1 MTTEER
7 IRRLK
12 TDGFCVIERVI
23 PDDQVD
29 QVRQSVVEA
38 QARRHA
44 EAEAELA
51 ATRARGHRVGVMGV
65 ANLRQVINQTQAF
78 APYLADRRILD
89 LAEAFFGP
97 WVRISCT
104 DCVINNPGNG
114 RGYLHAD
121 WPYNRTNASHVRAP
135 YPDVMMHI
143 STIWMLSPFS
153 AETGGT
159 LVVPGSHRTSSNP
172 AGGGNS
178 VPEDDPYPTEMNVCG
193 PAGSVFVSDSRLW
206 HAVAP
211 NRSREP
217 RVAILIRYAPWWL
230 NLNPT
235 MIGTPEHTAMVVET
249 GGKNYELP
257 PVRKSVYESLPED
270 VKPLYRFW
278 VK

>member
-12 TDGFCVIERVI
+12 VDGFCVIEGVI
-23 PDDQVD
+23 PSDRVD
-29 QVRQSVVEA
+29 QVRKSVVEA

-65 ANLRQVINQTQAF
+65 ANLRQVINETQVF
-78 APYLADRRILD
+78 APYLANRRILD

-159 LVVPGSHRTSSNP
+159 LVVPGSHRTSSKP
-172 AGGGNS
+172 GRRRKTRSLKTA
-178 VPEDDPYPTEMNVCG
+178 PT
-193 PAGSVFVSDSRLW
+193 R
-206 HAVAP
+206 
-211 NRSREP
+211 
-217 RVAILIRYAPWWL
+217 
-230 NLNPT
+230 
-235 MIGTPEHTAMVVET
+235 
-249 GGKNYELP
+249 
-257 PVRKSVYESLPED
+257 RK
-270 VKPLYRFW
+270 
-278 VK
+278 